1 MPVPARITE
10 DKFSDGYSFEEREL
24 RPLLYE
30 CLWEID
36 YAVSN
41 YIWRS
46 SEESLCLM
54 LVKYGHWSK
63 HKGSYTR
70 LMSIMLI
77 VDTNPSEHYGRS
89 GYKPRC
95 PYWVHLLLVVLIT
108 KFMEQGSCKHVQ
120 HDCLPSSGINQFFTC
135 IIFCLWLSKASCNV
149 RLTWLDDSCCRQSV
163 ENVVKFDLP

>member
-1 MPVPARITE
+1 M
-10 DKFSDGYSFEEREL
+10 
-24 RPLLYE
+24 
-30 CLWEID
+30 
-36 YAVSN
+36 
-41 YIWRS
+41 
-46 SEESLCLM
+46 
-54 LVKYGHWSK
+54 

-77 VDTNPSEHYGRS
+77 VDTNPSEHYAHS

-108 KFMEQGSCKHVQ
+108 KFMEQGSCKYVL

-163 ENVVKFDLP
+163 EECGKIWSAVALISLKHEVFWRSWFASWQESLWISTMSGQRVFGTAPI